1 MNLSLLTNRAWWRS
15 AGLRALYTA
24 IAIGL
29 PYVGGALIADIAW
42 LTAASA
48 AGLGFLASLATS
60 LAGLPET
67 EGVDLPWWLA
77 AVERVVKTFA
87 QALAAG
93 FIGATVL
100 ADVSWSTV
108 IQAAAIS
115 ALTSLL
121 RLILATLPANPTAIP
136 AFTQNILTASAESV
150 PAGDPARV
158 RVDRDRH
165 AHFKVPRGLP
175 GVNAVENDAAVAEH
189 IDDEDD
195 DPKGR
200 ADA

>member
-1 MNLSLLTNRAWWRS
+1 MNLSLLTSRAWWRS

-60 LAGLPET
+60 LAGLPEA

-93 FIGATVL
+93 FLGATVF

-108 IQAAAIS
+108 LQAAAIS

-121 RLILATLPANPTAIP
+121 RLILATLPADPTPPAVVMNQTVNGTWTIEATEPSVRIP
-136 AFTQNILTASAESV
+136 GALIAD
-150 PAGDPARV
+150 GDARIG
-158 RVDRDRH
+158 R
-165 AHFKVPRGLP
+165 VPRQ
-175 GVNAVENDAAVAEH
+175 
-189 IDDEDD
+189 I
-195 DPKGR
+195 
-200 ADA
+200 

>member
-1 MNLSLLTNRAWWRS
+1 MNLSLLTSRVWWRS

-24 IAIGL
+24 LAIAL

-48 AGLGFLASLATS
+48 AGLGVLASLATS

-121 RLILATLPANPTAIP
+121 RLILATLPENPTASLVTSQRI
-136 AFTQNILTASAESV
+136 ITASVESV
-150 PAGDPARV
+150 PAGEDPRV
-158 RVDRDRH
+158 RVDRSGH
-165 AHFKVPRGLP
+165 ANFKVPRGLP
-175 GVNAVENDAAVAEH
+175 GVNSAESDEHVADH
-189 IDDEDD
+189 IERDQS
-195 DPKGR
+195 KGNS
-200 ADA
+200 DS